1 MMLLMRWWCWCADS
15 ADAPM
20 LLMRWCCWCTD
31 ATDALMLLMR
41 WCSRTF
47 GQVWFYWHE
56 LCFCGSKVRGEGEGF
71 LKKLCFNC
79 FSFHVSCHNCNP
91 KLLQPFQLL
100 EYQMDRGGGQIWY
113 SREMDLCPP
122 CTEAHPPWRV
132 GLPPGGWAIE
142 DSPTGGGGR
151 ILPTRWV
158 SFQMLIAPLLVFMFI
173 FCCNLFT
180 ISDCIF
186 SECI

>member
-1 MMLLMRWWCWCADS
+1 MLFMVLLMRWWCWCADS

-91 KLLQPFQLL
+91 KLLQHQLNDPAEWQCKL
-100 EYQMDRGGGQIWY
+100 KWNMFSDSFISMGWTGCWTSRRRWLASWTMRWWSRWEMWCMRAGGISMQLG
-113 SREMDLCPP
+113 
-122 CTEAHPPWRV
+122 A
-132 GLPPGGWAIE
+132 
-142 DSPTGGGGR
+142 
-151 ILPTRWV
+151 TR
-158 SFQMLIAPLLVFMFI
+158 M
-173 FCCNLFT
+173 C
-180 ISDCIF
+180 
-186 SECI
+186 